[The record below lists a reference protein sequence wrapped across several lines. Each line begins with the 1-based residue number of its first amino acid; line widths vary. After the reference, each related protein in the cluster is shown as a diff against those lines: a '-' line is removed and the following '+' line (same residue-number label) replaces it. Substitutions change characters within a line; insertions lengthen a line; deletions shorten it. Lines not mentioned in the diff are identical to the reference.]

1 MNSSLQNL
9 ARYWTRCHSRSTCI
23 PYFLRHFIADYCIF
37 LLSQLGNLTNP
48 HWQSEKKL
56 DFADFKD
63 MGIKGVIASWVHT
76 SDENAALQFLPNAG
90 APGDGN
96 LFDVPAL
103 YVGNST
109 GETIRNLLHEDKV
122 DTATIVL
129 DAPSYMA
136 SSRTLVGRLEGLQ
149 NSSDSILLYT
159 HSGFLA

>member
-1 MNSSLQNL
+1 MPFQKYVYILL
-9 ARYWTRCHSRSTCI
+9 
-23 PYFLRHFIADYCIF
+23 LRHFIADYCIF